1 MATTRRRKKT
11 TTRKKTV
18 RRTKRAKTTTRRL
31 STSGKKGSDMVRIS
45 FKGHRITLEKLFGK
59 TPTAPHAVAHKL
71 WAYVN
76 KKKLA
81 YIK

>member
-1 MATTRRRKKT
+1 MATT
-11 TTRKKTV
+11 
-18 RRTKRAKTTTRRL
+18 KR
-31 STSGKKGSDMVRIS
+31 MVRIS

>member
-11 TTRKKTV
+11 TTKKRTV
-18 RRTKRAKTTTRRL
+18 KRTKRAKTTTRSR
-31 STSGKKGSDMVRIS
+31 SISGKKGSDMVRIS
-45 FKGHRITLEKLFGK
+45 FKGHRVTIEKLFGK
-59 TPTAPHAVAHKL
+59 KPMAPHAVAHKL
-71 WAYVN
+71 WSYVN